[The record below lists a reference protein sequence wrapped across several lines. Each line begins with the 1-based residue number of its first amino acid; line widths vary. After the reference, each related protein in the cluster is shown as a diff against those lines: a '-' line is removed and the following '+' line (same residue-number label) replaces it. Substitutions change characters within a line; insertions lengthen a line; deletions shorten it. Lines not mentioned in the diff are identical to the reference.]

1 MLWKKRQDRTVVL
14 GLVGAGGIGIE
25 LKVSMDMFRYDQ
37 AATII
42 IAIFLL
48 VLIVEQVSSSIRKKY
63 IGND

>member
-1 MLWKKRQDRTVVL
+1 
-14 GLVGAGGIGIE
+14 VGAGGIGIE

-48 VLIVEQVSSSIRKKY
+48 VIIVEQISSRVRKKY
-63 IGND
+63 IGSE